1 MVEFY
6 KSHIWCEVILWC
18 CLAFFGVAL
27 LFESYLKQ
35 EYYQYLIEKNTLME
49 TVVLDTVQENVKDA
63 LQGYID
69 TACEAAIAPEIYD
82 AAQAVFPAKAHQTK
96 MKDTLDMEK
105 MLSKYSRYSG
115 SILSMAVYNGDGEIY
130 QYDKFHAKNEYMWN
144 QHNIEYLEKTYEELM
159 GNLKE
164 GAVTK
169 YVVSAEP
176 GLHSVHTDQRVF
188 HILCPVIGN
197 NKDLK
202 NIPAVLCVTYSM
214 DVFRPFLETISKDG
228 RSYVI
233 GYITD
238 QAGKIISHDN
248 SDIIGMNENEY
259 IKSERL
265 SHMEKELGVF
275 GWKLNIA
282 LDKEKVKDMIN
293 DIFNRAVIG
302 YLFLIFLFQVLLY
315 FIFKRTLSP
324 IKKIKQVM
332 DMAKE
337 GEEKQKIKI
346 EGTNELWQL
355 AEHYNKMMAV
365 VQYHHQEQLHALE
378 RQQQA
383 EREALES
390 QIDAHFISNTLGL
403 ISYEAIESGNNHI
416 AHMIKSLSNILR
428 YTFNQKSQKVYLY
441 QELMW
446 IKQYLYLQKERFE
459 DVFDYDIICDEG
471 VEEFPCCKLMFQPF
485 VENAVLHGFADV
497 ESGGILEIRA
507 MFEDGGLRLSISDNG
522 RGIDQERAEIIER
535 ILRGKGGE
543 KIEGSEKLGIGILDA
558 VARMKL
564 FYGERIS
571 MSMKTETG
579 KGTSFE
585 FFIKEEV
592 AR

>member
-18 CLAFFGVAL
+18 CIAFFGVAL

-176 GLHSVHTDQRVF
+176 GLHSVRTDQRVF

-214 DVFRPFLETISKDG
+214 DAV
-228 RSYVI
+228 SYTHLI
-233 GYITD
+233 EID
-238 QAGKIISHDN
+238 
-248 SDIIGMNENEY
+248 
-259 IKSERL
+259 
-265 SHMEKELGVF
+265 ELVTCTKMIASILMDWCGVC
-275 GWKLNIA
+275 
-282 LDKEKVKDMIN
+282 
-293 DIFNRAVIG
+293 
-302 YLFLIFLFQVLLY
+302 LLY
-315 FIFKRTLSP
+315 
-324 IKKIKQVM
+324 
-332 DMAKE
+332 
-337 GEEKQKIKI
+337 
-346 EGTNELWQL
+346 
-355 AEHYNKMMAV
+355 
-365 VQYHHQEQLHALE
+365 
-378 RQQQA
+378 
-383 EREALES
+383 
-390 QIDAHFISNTLGL
+390 
-403 ISYEAIESGNNHI
+403 
-416 AHMIKSLSNILR
+416 
-428 YTFNQKSQKVYLY
+428 
-441 QELMW
+441 
-446 IKQYLYLQKERFE
+446 
-459 DVFDYDIICDEG
+459 
-471 VEEFPCCKLMFQPF
+471 
-485 VENAVLHGFADV
+485 
-497 ESGGILEIRA
+497 
-507 MFEDGGLRLSISDNG
+507 
-522 RGIDQERAEIIER
+522 
-535 ILRGKGGE
+535 
-543 KIEGSEKLGIGILDA
+543 
-558 VARMKL
+558 
-564 FYGERIS
+564 
-571 MSMKTETG
+571 
-579 KGTSFE
+579 TSRC
-585 FFIKEEV
+585 V
-592 AR
+592 